1 MISNLS
7 FAMNLLN
14 ITLRI
19 YALGPSLSTFY
30 KSPNPLY
37 LYIFKNKL
45 NFKHN
50 KKVFRPFYLQ
60 SYSIHL

>member
-50 KKVFRPFYLQ
+50 KKVFRPFHLQ

>member
-45 NFKHN
+45 NF
-50 KKVFRPFYLQ
+50 
-60 SYSIHL
+60 